1 MTMTHIGRHVV
12 INGEFTSDEDLQI
25 DGTITGDVQ
34 IRNATLTI
42 GEPANVEA
50 DIHGT
55 RVVVHG
61 TVRGSITA
69 SARIEL
75 GPAARVEGNL
85 SADQV
90 VIADGAR
97 FNGRIDMARRTVAMK
112 MAQYKAGQAAAGA
125 SR

>member
-1 MTMTHIGRHVV
+1 MTHIGPSVV
-12 INGEFTSDEDLQI
+12 IDGEFTSDEDLTI
-25 DGTITGDVQ
+25 EGTLKGDVQ
-34 IRNATLTI
+34 IRDATLTI
-42 GEPANVEA
+42 GEPARVEA
-50 DIHGT
+50 DIHGS

-69 SARIEL
+69 SVRIEL
-75 GPAARVEGNL
+75 GPAARVQGNL

-97 FNGRIDMARRTVAMK
+97 FDGRIDMARRTLAIK

-125 SR
+125 

>member
-1 MTMTHIGRHVV
+1 MTHIGRSVV
-12 INGEFTSDEDLQI
+12 IDGEFTSGEDLTI
-25 DGTITGDVQ
+25 EGTLKGDVQ
-34 IRNATLTI
+34 IRDATLTI
-42 GEPANVEA
+42 GEPARVEA
-50 DIHGT
+50 DIHGS

-69 SARIEL
+69 SVRIEL
-75 GPAARVEGNL
+75 GPAARVQGNL

-97 FNGRIDMARRTVAMK
+97 FDGRIDMARGTLALK

-125 SR
+125 

>member
-1 MTMTHIGRHVV
+1 MTHIGRSVV
-12 INGEFTSDEDLQI
+12 IDGEFTSDEDLQI
-25 DGTITGDVQ
+25 DGTIKGDVQ
-34 IRNATLTI
+34 IRDATLTI
-42 GEPANVEA
+42 GEPAKVEA
-50 DIHGT
+50 DIHGS

-69 SARIEL
+69 SVRIEL

-90 VIADGAR
+90 VIREGAR
-97 FNGRIDMARRTVAMK
+97 FDGRIDMARRTVAMK
-112 MAQYKAGQAAAGA
+112 MAQYKAGQTTAGA

>member
-1 MTMTHIGRHVV
+1 MTHIGRSV
-12 INGEFTSDEDLQI
+12 IIDGEFISDEDLQI
-25 DGTITGDVQ
+25 DGTVKGDVQ
-34 IRNATLTI
+34 IRDATLTI

-50 DIHGT
+50 DIHGA

-69 SARIEL
+69 SVRIEL
-75 GPAARVEGNL
+75 GPGARVVGNL

-97 FNGRIDMARRTVAMK
+97 FDGHIDLARRTVALK
-112 MAQYKAGQAAAGA
+112 MAQYKASQAAAGA
-125 SR
+125 

>member
-1 MTMTHIGRHVV
+1 MTHIGRSVV
-12 INGEFTSDEDLQI
+12 IDGEFSSDEDLTI
-25 DGTITGDVQ
+25 EGTLKGDVQ
-34 IRNATLTI
+34 IRDATLTI
-42 GEPANVEA
+42 GEPARVEA
-50 DIHGT
+50 DIHGS

-69 SARIEL
+69 SVRIEL
-75 GPAARVEGNL
+75 GPAARVQGNL

-97 FNGRIDMARRTVAMK
+97 FDGRIDMARRTLALK

-125 SR
+125 

>member
-1 MTMTHIGRHVV
+1 MTHIGRSVV
-12 INGEFTSDEDLQI
+12 FNGELTSDEDLTI

-34 IRNATLTI
+34 IKDATLTI
-42 GEPANVEA
+42 GEPARVEA
-50 DIHGT
+50 DIHGS

-75 GPAARVEGNL
+75 GPGARVEGNL

-97 FNGRIDMARRTVAMK
+97 FDGRIDMARRTVAVK
-112 MAQYKAGQAAAGA
+112 MAQYKANQAAAGA
-125 SR
+125 

>member
-1 MTMTHIGRHVV
+1 MTHIGRSVV
-12 INGEFTSDEDLQI
+12 IDGEFTSGEDLTI
-25 DGTITGDVQ
+25 EGTLKGDVQ
-34 IRNATLTI
+34 IRDATLTI
-42 GEPANVEA
+42 GEPARVEA
-50 DIHGT
+50 DIHGS

-69 SARIEL
+69 SVRIEL
-75 GPAARVEGNL
+75 GPAARVQGNL

-97 FNGRIDMARRTVAMK
+97 FDGRIDMARRTLALK

-125 SR
+125 